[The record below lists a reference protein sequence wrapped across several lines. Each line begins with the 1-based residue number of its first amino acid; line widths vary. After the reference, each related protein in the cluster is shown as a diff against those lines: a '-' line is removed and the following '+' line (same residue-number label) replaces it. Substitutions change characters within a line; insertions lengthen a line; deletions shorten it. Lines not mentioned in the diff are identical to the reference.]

1 MYGGSS
7 ETLKIN
13 ALAFATFSANLA
25 PLYGRIPPSFL
36 FHASPDSKLL
46 LKISAVFCFSL
57 AWPFYIYFK
66 SSAGGMA
73 AVKYD
78 ISQN

>member
-1 MYGGSS
+1 MYGGFS

-46 LKISAVFCFSL
+46 LKISAVFFASL
-57 AWPFYIYFK
+57 SLGHSIFTLSRVLGEWPL
-66 SSAGGMA
+66 
-73 AVKYD
+73 
-78 ISQN
+78 